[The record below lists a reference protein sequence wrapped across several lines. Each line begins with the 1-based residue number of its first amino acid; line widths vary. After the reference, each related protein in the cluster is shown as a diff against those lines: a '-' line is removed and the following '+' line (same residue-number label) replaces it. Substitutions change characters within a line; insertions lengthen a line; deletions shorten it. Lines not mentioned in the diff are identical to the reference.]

1 MLTAISQKITPGLV
15 SVIVA
20 EQEGFC
26 TVVAIGKYDHT
37 AWILFSTAATK
48 GDTVR
53 MIEKECLYTVR
64 KTLTSEDQP
73 IQLVNH
79 RHVDPTGLAIFAA
92 IFIAGAV

>member
-1 MLTAISQKITPGLV
+1 MLTAVSQKITPGLV

-20 EQEGFC
+20 EQEGFF

-48 GDTVR
+48 GDTVG

-73 IQLVNH
+73 I
-79 RHVDPTGLAIFAA
+79 TGMSTRQVSPFSPLSS
-92 IFIAGAV
+92 